1 MGYNDLYKS
10 KKVVSLYDETAGGTF
25 KFTNDS
31 PQIVGKFIRQD
42 IYRKNILSAKSMMYT
57 FDTDSGEK
65 TFFLSGATDKII
77 RNTLIPG
84 QIYAILFLGKK
95 KTSKGREMNNFRIE
109 HIVDLPRDP
118 EPKKRVVRRR
128 TTTTKQV
135 ETTNDKL
142 NKKLS
147 EMETKYAN
155 APEKDKISPQ

>member
-1 MGYNDLYKS
+1 MGYNEQYKS

-25 KFTNDS
+25 KFTKDS
-31 PQIVGKFIRQD
+31 PQIIGKFIRQD

-109 HIVDLPRDP
+109 HIVDLPKDP
-118 EPKKRVVRRR
+118 EPKKRTSRRR
-128 TTTTKQV
+128 TTTTKPPTEQPDTLDNKIIKS
-135 ETTNDKL
+135 ET
-142 NKKLS
+142 
-147 EMETKYAN
+147 
-155 APEKDKISPQ
+155 